1 MDEINFNNI
10 LYLNQ
15 YTPNIIISAFINI
28 FIMRYFTL
36 FSYQFGMHF
45 ILRTHLS
52 SDQLHFKCSVSC
64 LKPVATI
71 SHNVSWILYF

>member
-10 LYLNQ
+10 LYLIQ
-15 YTPNIIISAFINI
+15 YPPNIIISAFINI

-45 ILRTHLS
+45 T
-52 SDQLHFKCSVSC
+52 
-64 LKPVATI
+64 
-71 SHNVSWILYF
+71 

>member
-36 FSYQFGMHF
+36 LF
-45 ILRTHLS
+45 IPN
-52 SDQLHFKCSVSC
+52 F
-64 LKPVATI
+64 TI
-71 SHNVSWILYF
+71 WYAFYT